1 MKKRY
6 PYLIGACLAAT
17 VLILPGC
24 TPKQS
29 TFAEEKAVQMEKPA
43 KGYNPYMEVSYARF
57 GSLPYLVG
65 SADAITIASIVKDH
79 GIITLK
85 EGDGYAD
92 YRIYTLKAEHPFK
105 PGLGNGEEF
114 QVKVDNFAERK
125 ELTEKGLYFLSNR
138 YDKYQYSFPA
148 PDQTILPI
156 ENGEIQLTEDTKVF
170 FPDYGEK
177 IPVGKAIEEIQKI
190 IQ

>member
-6 PYLIGACLAAT
+6 PYLIGACLAAA

-43 KGYNPYMEVSYARF
+43 KGYNPYMEVSYAYF
-57 GSLPYLVG
+57 GSLPYMVG

-79 GIITLK
+79 GIVTLK

-92 YRIYTLKAEHPFK
+92 YRIYTLKSEFSLLAIPPLAHTLK
-105 PGLGNGEEF
+105 PQPKTGILIWL
-114 QVKVDNFAERK
+114 QVSR
-125 ELTEKGLYFLSNR
+125 
-138 YDKYQYSFPA
+138 SFPKDGDFPLLA
-148 PDQTILPI
+148 RNDRAYLFCILLSLI
-156 ENGEIQLTEDTKVF
+156 KV
-170 FPDYGEK
+170 YK
-177 IPVGKAIEEIQKI
+177 IKEYLLCRKGYHNHSFMIK
-190 IQ
+190 